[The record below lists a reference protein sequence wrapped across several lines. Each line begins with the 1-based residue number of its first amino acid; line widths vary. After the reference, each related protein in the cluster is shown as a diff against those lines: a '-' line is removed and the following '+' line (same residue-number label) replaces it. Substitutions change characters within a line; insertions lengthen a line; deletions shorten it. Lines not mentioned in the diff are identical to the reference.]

1 MLMFRLDAQ
10 HSVLTQLATG
20 NKNQIFKNHESIT
33 KLEYSVEDL
42 KKTVTE
48 TAKTGKKLIDIVEK
62 ESSDTKEKDVNFRK
76 KLYQIEEN
84 NADFKKQLEKIV
96 RMLQQ
101 LENQRNATRF
111 QASRRQAMDPSEVRL
126 ISISSKKSDFNVVQF
141 TNQMFGYSKV
151 CIEITL
157 CLS

>member
-1 MLMFRLDAQ
+1 M
-10 HSVLTQLATG
+10 
-20 NKNQIFKNHESIT
+20 I
-33 KLEYSVEDL
+33 
-42 KKTVTE
+42 E
-48 TAKTGKKLIDIVEK
+48 TAKTGKKLVDIVEK